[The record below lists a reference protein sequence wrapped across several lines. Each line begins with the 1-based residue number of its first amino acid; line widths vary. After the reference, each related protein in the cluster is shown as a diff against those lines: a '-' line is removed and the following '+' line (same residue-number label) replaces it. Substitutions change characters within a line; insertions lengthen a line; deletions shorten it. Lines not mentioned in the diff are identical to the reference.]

1 MSMPSAALSTVLEAP
16 NRQTV
21 PRAVWQVLA
30 ASVGLLLLLGGMA
43 ASLTTAGVR
52 PVLGWALGAALGAVF
67 VAASFG
73 FSAGVRRFFTLGDSQ
88 HLRAQLLMVGVAL
101 ALFTPALAAGDV
113 LGFPVRGYVFPIG
126 LALVAGGVLFG
137 IGMQIAGACGSG
149 MLAALG
155 GGSARMIVAFLAFIS
170 GATLAVATS
179 EAWSTL
185 PRLPA
190 FSFTSSLGLAGGIA
204 VQVALI
210 AALWLGLAL
219 VERARRGAVV
229 SLFQKRSGDL
239 LSPGMGA
246 VLIAALSFATLA
258 ALGRPWTLSMP
269 FALWGSWGVEVSGL
283 DDPTFWSFWGD
294 PTRVD
299 LYQRA
304 AFSDPSSVMNL
315 GMILGALMAAGLTL
329 RFIPVWHLPLRSFL
343 AALIGGLFLGYG
355 AVLGTGCNIGAFLAG
370 AASGSGHGWVWL
382 AAALAGNAIGL
393 LFRPLFGLSR

>member
-1 MSMPSAALSTVLEAP
+1 MLPATASPEREAQNRHAL
-16 NRQTV
+16 
-21 PRAVWQVLA
+21 PRAVWQFLA
-30 ASVGLLLLLGGMA
+30 AGVGLLLLLAGMA
-43 ASLTTAGVR
+43 ASMTSGGVR
-52 PVLGWALGAALGAVF
+52 PTLAWGLGAALGAVF

-73 FSAGVRRFFTLGDSQ
+73 FSAGVRRFFTVGDSQ

-101 ALFTPALAAGDV
+101 ALFTPALTAGHV
-113 LGFPVRGYVFPIG
+113 LGSPVRGYVFPIG

-155 GGSARMIVAFLAFIS
+155 SGSARMIVAFLAFIA
-170 GATLAVATS
+170 GAALAVATS
-179 EAWSTL
+179 EAWSSL

-190 FSFTSSLGLAGGIA
+190 FSFTARLGLAGGIA
-204 VQVALI
+204 IQIALI
-210 AALWLGLAL
+210 AVLWFAL
-219 VERARRGAVV
+219 VLTERKRSGSVV

-269 FALWGSWGVEVSGL
+269 FALWGSWGVEATGL
-283 DDPTFWSFWGD
+283 DDPTFWPFWED

-299 LYQRA
+299 MYQRA
-304 AFSDPSSVMNL
+304 ALNDSSSVMNL

-329 RFIPVWHLPLRSFL
+329 RFLPVWRLPLRSFL

-355 AVLGTGCNIGAFLAG
+355 AVLGTGCNISAFLAG
-370 AASGSGHGWVWL
+370 SASGSGHGWVWL
-382 AAALAGNAIGL
+382 AAALAGNAVGL